1 MSSGL
6 YSDNVKKFIEEN
18 IEDIEN
24 MNLSPVLILAH
35 ITLDQYECNV
45 LADILDKVIDD
56 FDKFRKEALIA
67 MISNKLLAFSLGRND
82 DNISIPAFVYTYLKS
97 TFNLSAGEVVQLIYD
112 NKEKWPNQIKW
123 DPSLKNWRVFK

>member
-18 IEDIEN
+18 IEYIEDKR
-24 MNLSPVLILAH
+24 LFPILLLADAK
-35 ITLDQYECNV
+35 LDQYECNV

-56 FDKFRKEALIA
+56 FDKFRKEALTA
-67 MISNKLLAFSLGRND
+67 MISKGLLTFSLSRND
-82 DNISIPAFVYTYLKS
+82 DNISIPAFIHTYLKS
-97 TFNLSAGEVVQLIYD
+97 TFNLSDSDVVRFILD
-112 NKEKWPNQIKW
+112 NKETWSNHIKW